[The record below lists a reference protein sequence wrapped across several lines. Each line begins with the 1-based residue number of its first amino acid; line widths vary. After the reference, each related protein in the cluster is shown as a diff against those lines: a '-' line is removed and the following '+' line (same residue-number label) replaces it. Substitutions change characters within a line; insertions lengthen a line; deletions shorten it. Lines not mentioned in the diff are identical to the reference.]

1 MARHLTETGY
11 ETGRRAGRR
20 TGRIV
25 AIVLIMAL
33 TVGGALV
40 VRHLGGVLQSQLS
53 ASVSRLTAGR
63 APYVIHNMAQTAAG
77 KRLLR
82 LQEARDGHRA
92 LPSRRF
98 ESAAERAQGLAV
110 TVGAAS
116 ALPALAPAASAESVP
131 AALAL
136 ALSSALT
143 PPALALASA
152 ALPPSI
158 TSRR

>member
-63 APYVIHNMAQTAAG
+63 TPYVIHNMA
-77 KRLLR
+77 
-82 LQEARDGHRA
+82 
-92 LPSRRF
+92 
-98 ESAAERAQGLAV
+98 
-110 TVGAAS
+110 
-116 ALPALAPAASAESVP
+116 
-131 AALAL
+131 
-136 ALSSALT
+136 
-143 PPALALASA
+143 
-152 ALPPSI
+152 
-158 TSRR
+158 

>member
-25 AIVLIMAL
+25 AIALIMAL

-63 APYVIHNMAQTAAG
+63 APYVIHNMAQQQRENDYFAF
-77 KRLLR
+77 KK
-82 LQEARDGHRA
+82 H
-92 LPSRRF
+92 
-98 ESAAERAQGLAV
+98 V
-110 TVGAAS
+110 TVTGTTVS
-116 ALPALAPAASAESVP
+116 TLRKCRR
-131 AALAL
+131 
-136 ALSSALT
+136 T
-143 PPALALASA
+143 C
-152 ALPPSI
+152 
-158 TSRR
+158 SRLGGDGRGGVGIAGFGSGYIS

>member
-25 AIVLIMAL
+25 AMLIMAL

-63 APYVIHNMAQTAAG
+63 APYVIHKMAQQQRENDYFAF
-77 KRLLR
+77 KK
-82 LQEARDGHRA
+82 H
-92 LPSRRF
+92 
-98 ESAAERAQGLAV
+98 V
-110 TVGAAS
+110 TVTGHYRLDAS
-116 ALPALAPAASAESVP
+116 KVP
-131 AALAL
+131 QNV
-136 ALSSALT
+136 LT
-143 PPALALASA
+143 AW
-152 ALPPSI
+152 
-158 TSRR
+158 R

>member
-25 AIVLIMAL
+25 AIALIMAL

-63 APYVIHNMAQTAAG
+63 APYVIHNMAQ
-77 KRLLR
+77 
-82 LQEARDGHRA
+82 Q
-92 LPSRRF
+92 RRENDYF
-98 ESAAERAQGLAV
+98 AFKKHV
-110 TVGAAS
+110 TVTGHYRLDAS
-116 ALPALAPAASAESVP
+116 KVP
-131 AALAL
+131 QNVLKAW
-136 ALSSALT
+136 
-143 PPALALASA
+143 
-152 ALPPSI
+152 
-158 TSRR
+158 R

>member
-33 TVGGALV
+33 TVGGALT

-63 APYVIHNMAQTAAG
+63 APYVIHNMVQQ
-77 KRLLR
+77 
-82 LQEARDGHRA
+82 QENDHFAFKKH
-92 LPSRRF
+92 
-98 ESAAERAQGLAV
+98 V
-110 TVGAAS
+110 TVTGHYRLDAS
-116 ALPALAPAASAESVP
+116 KVP
-131 AALAL
+131 QNVLKAW
-136 ALSSALT
+136 
-143 PPALALASA
+143 
-152 ALPPSI
+152 
-158 TSRR
+158 R

>member
-63 APYVIHNMAQTAAG
+63 APYVIHNMAQQQRGNDYFAF
-77 KRLLR
+77 KKY
-82 LQEARDGHRA
+82 
-92 LPSRRF
+92 
-98 ESAAERAQGLAV
+98 V
-110 TVGAAS
+110 TVTGHYRLDAS
-116 ALPALAPAASAESVP
+116 KVP
-131 AALAL
+131 QNVLKAW
-136 ALSSALT
+136 
-143 PPALALASA
+143 
-152 ALPPSI
+152 
-158 TSRR
+158 R

>member
-53 ASVSRLTAGR
+53 ASVSRLTALVTG
-63 APYVIHNMAQTAAG
+63 
-77 KRLLR
+77 
-82 LQEARDGHRA
+82 
-92 LPSRRF
+92 SRRAWPIRR
-98 ESAAERAQGLAV
+98 SRKVPQAQ
-110 TVGAAS
+110 
-116 ALPALAPAASAESVP
+116 AL
-131 AALAL
+131 
-136 ALSSALT
+136 
-143 PPALALASA
+143 
-152 ALPPSI
+152 
-158 TSRR
+158 